1 MSRRIEVRIA
11 RTETG
16 EPLSYQ
22 FSTKN
27 GEKLTKWMYEI
38 VGFENLDEETEAGLT
53 AANNGYPTGGRIGLI
68 DIMFLNP
75 LDPDATGWI
84 IYGVSRESGKGW
96 FAAGDSMQRAS
107 TAYERYLASRK

>member
-16 EPLSYQ
+16 EPLSFQ

-38 VGFENLDEETEAGLT
+38 VGFENLDEEMISELT
-53 AANNGYPTGGRIGLI
+53 AANNGYDCKGLVGLI
-68 DIMFLNP
+68 DIMFIDP
-75 LDPDATGWI
+75 SDPDATGWVI
-84 IYGVSRESGKGW
+84 FGVSRESGKGW